1 MSNWWSNFRNECD
14 ELRGHLFTAK
24 FILAIF
30 ICPIIGIF
38 LLLGAISEKGLARL
52 TFGDIYPAISIS
64 LAGVVYLFLYRFL
77 TRPVRLDGDAPDGKP
92 QRAVGEKDSRAR
104 HESPNTSASP
114 TAGRESP
121 PDV

>member
-14 ELRGHLFTAK
+14 ELRGHIFTAK

-38 LLLGAISEKGLARL
+38 LLLGAINEKGFARL

-77 TRPVRLDGDAPDGKP
+77 TRPIKLNDDAPDGKP
-92 QRAVGEKDSRAR
+92 RSAVGDQESRTR
-104 HESPNTSASP
+104 HESPNTTAPP
-114 TAGRESP
+114 TADRESSP
-121 PDV
+121 EV